1 MGAQFTDVSHS
12 CGDLA
17 SGFMALE
24 KHCFHLSKQTDPCLM
39 QITCFCVIHEGALS
53 LTSSHSLPS
62 HPPQHTSA
70 RSISHTGQVFAPW
83 CSTVTYRKRKKQ
95 CFCVTAGQS
104 GVVTCG
110 GRFCKHHKDL
120 SVAPVACLQTLPVS
134 AQATCLFRARVD
146 E

>member
-24 KHCFHLSKQTDPCLM
+24 KQCFHLSKQTDPCLM
-39 QITCFCVIHEGALS
+39 QITCSCVIHEGALS
-53 LTSSHSLPS
+53 LTSSHSMPS
-62 HPPQHTSA
+62 HPPQQTSA
-70 RSISHTGQVFAPW
+70 GSISHTGQVFAPW
-83 CSTVTYRKRKKQ
+83 CSTVTGICTPSPPTLSQTEDLSGQRYIYRKRKKQ
-95 CFCVTAGQS
+95 CICVTAGQS

-120 SVAPVACLQTLPVS
+120 SVALQ
-134 AQATCLFRARVD
+134 
-146 E
+146 